1 MASPQG
7 LTPAT
12 RTLLF
17 LSVAVVVLAGM
28 HAARGVL
35 APLFLAAVLV
45 IIVHPLRHPLEQR
58 GWPRAAA
65 TTAVVVVVY
74 LILAALV
81 AMLVFAG
88 VRFTSL
94 VDDYME
100 QLLAQVSDVGTW
112 LASLGFDQSSID
124 EATSALQPS
133 QLISLA
139 ASLGGAVLGIL
150 STLFV
155 VVTYVIFMAADA
167 GRYDSAHTLFGASQ
181 ANVLGRA
188 TTFNVGVRRYFV
200 VSATFGAIVAVI
212 DGLALWAL
220 GVPAAVVW
228 AILAFVT
235 NFIPNIGFVIGLVPP
250 TLMAFVVGGWQ
261 LGLAVIAVYCVVNVV
276 LQVLVQPKFVAD
288 TVNITLTLSFV
299 SVIFWTFIIGPLG
312 AILAV
317 PLTLLTR
324 AVLLQGGP
332 ETAWYSWLSG
342 DELPT
347 KPEPDPEPAAG

>member
-139 ASLGGAVLGIL
+139 ASLGGAVVGIL

-200 VSATFGAIVAVI
+200 VSAPFGAIV
-212 DGLALWAL
+212 
-220 GVPAAVVW
+220 
-228 AILAFVT
+228 
-235 NFIPNIGFVIGLVPP
+235 
-250 TLMAFVVGGWQ
+250 
-261 LGLAVIAVYCVVNVV
+261 AVIAVYCVVNVV